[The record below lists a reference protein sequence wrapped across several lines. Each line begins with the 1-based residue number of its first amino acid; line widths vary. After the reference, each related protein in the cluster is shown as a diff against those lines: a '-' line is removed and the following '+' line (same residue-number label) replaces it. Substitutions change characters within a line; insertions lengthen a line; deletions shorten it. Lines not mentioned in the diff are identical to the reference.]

1 MTPASSHPSS
11 QSPSASPS
19 PPAPSASPS
28 SPSSSPPPA
37 AAKGLA
43 LAPDVRLTWLP
54 YGGAVLLHG
63 RTLALAECDE
73 RDAALLGRL
82 LAGER
87 PDPDDPEALRVV
99 RDLMDSRWLQ
109 VTDVAK

>member
-1 MTPASSHPSS
+1 MAEGLTPMTAASSSS
-11 QSPSASPS
+11 SSAS
-19 PPAPSASPS
+19 SASAS
-28 SPSSSPPPA
+28 ADSAPPPA
-37 AAKGLA
+37 AKGLS

-82 LAGER
+82 LAGGR

-99 RDLMDSRWLQ
+99 RDLIDSRWLQ